1 MRIRRPYWIL
11 AVLSGLNLVNYLD
24 RYIVAAVGPKLAE
37 ELGLSDSQF
46 GFVVTAFMV
55 GYFATSPMF
64 GALGDRFAR
73 RGLIALGVVVW
84 SLATVASGFAQT
96 FAAMIATRVVVGVG
110 EASYATL
117 APTIIDDLAEPSKKN
132 RWLAIFYVAIP
143 VGSALGY
150 LAGGQLEHAFGW
162 RSAFFIAG
170 GPGLLLALLA
180 LAIEEPP
187 RTTRATA
194 KTQAGAFSSF
204 GTTAAQ
210 LFRMPLY
217 RDTVIGY
224 TAQTFALGGFAAWAP
239 KYLYHVI
246 GLDLKTA
253 DYWFG
258 LILVIT
264 GLSATF
270 AGGQLGDRWP
280 GEDRARANL
289 RVCAISTAISVP
301 CAALCLLASSAVGF
315 FAAIAAA
322 EFAIFLSTSPINAVI
337 LGSVPT
343 ELRASAMAASIFAI
357 HLLGDMISPPLIGMI
372 SDASSLRGAM
382 IVLPVALGAATLV
395 WWRQS
400 GQRAVAQGVQG

>member
-1 MRIRRPYWIL
+1 MRIRNPYAIL

-37 ELGLSDSQF
+37 ELGLSDSKF
-46 GFVVTAFMV
+46 GFVVTAFMI
-55 GYFATSPMF
+55 GYFATSPIF

-73 RGLIALGVVVW
+73 RGLIALGVAVW
-84 SLATVASGFAQT
+84 SLATVGSGLTET

-150 LAGGQLEHAFGW
+150 LVGGQLEHAFGW

-170 GPGLLLALLA
+170 GPGLVLAFLA
-180 LAIEEPP
+180 LAIEEPK
-187 RTTRATA
+187 RALRIQDA
-194 KTQAGAFSSF
+194 RAPANVGA
-204 GTTAAQ
+204 TAAQ
-210 LFRMPLY
+210 LFRIPLY

-239 KYLYHVI
+239 KYLYRVI

-258 LILVIT
+258 LILVVT
-264 GLSATF
+264 GLLATF
-270 AGGQLGDRWP
+270 VGGQLGDRWP

-301 CAALCLLASSAVGF
+301 FAALCLLSSSAFGF
-315 FAAIAAA
+315 FAAIAVA

-337 LGSVPT
+337 LGSVPS

-357 HLLGDMISPPLIGMI
+357 HLLGDMISPPLIGVI
-372 SDASSLRGAM
+372 SDTSSLQRAM
-382 IVLPVALGAATLV
+382 VVIPVALGAATLV

-400 GQRAVAQGVQG
+400 GQTAAAKSVQV

>member
-1 MRIRRPYWIL
+1 MRIRSPYLIL

-24 RYIVAAVGPKLAE
+24 RYIVAAVGPKLSE
-37 ELGLSDSQF
+37 ELGLSDSRF
-46 GFVVTAFMV
+46 GFVVTAFMI

-64 GALGDRFAR
+64 GMLGDRLPR
-73 RGLIALGVVVW
+73 RGLIALGVAVW
-84 SLATVASGFAQT
+84 SLATAASGLAQS
-96 FAAMIATRVVVGVG
+96 FAAMIAARVVVGVG

-117 APTIIDDLAEPSKKN
+117 APTIIDDLAAPEKKN

-170 GPGLLLALLA
+170 GPGLALALLA
-180 LAIEEPP
+180 FAIEEPA
-187 RTTRATA
+187 RTVRAKQASADGGFGATA
-194 KTQAGAFSSF
+194 RR
-204 GTTAAQ
+204 
-210 LFRMPLY
+210 LFAIPLY

-239 KYLYHVI
+239 KYLYRTL
-246 GLDLKTA
+246 GLDLQTA

-258 LILVIT
+258 LILVVT
-264 GLSATF
+264 GLFATF
-270 AGGQLGDRWP
+270 VGGQLGDRWP
-280 GEDRARANL
+280 GADRARANL
-289 RVCAISTAISVP
+289 RVCAISTLVSVP
-301 CAALCLLASSAVGF
+301 CAALCLLASSPIGF

-357 HLLGDMISPPLIGMI
+357 HLLGDMISPPMIGII
-372 SDASSLRGAM
+372 SDGSSLRSAM
-382 IVLPVALGAATLV
+382 TVLPVALAIAALV

-400 GQRAVAQGVQG
+400 GQPFVADGLRADR

>member
-1 MRIRRPYWIL
+1 MRIRSPYAIL

-37 ELGLSDSQF
+37 DLGLSDSKF

-55 GYFATSPMF
+55 GYFATSPLF
-64 GALGDRFAR
+64 GALGDRMPR
-73 RGLIALGVVVW
+73 RGLMALGVAVW
-84 SLATVASGFAQT
+84 SLATAATGLTQT
-96 FAAMIATRVVVGVG
+96 FVAMIAARVVVGIG

-117 APTIIDDLAEPSKKN
+117 APTIIDDLASPAKKN

-150 LAGGQLEHAFGW
+150 LVGGQLEHAFGW

-170 GPGLLLALLA
+170 GPGLILALLA
-180 LAIEEPP
+180 LAIEEPKRTLRAP
-187 RTTRATA
+187 RENAGEGFVGTA
-194 KTQAGAFSSF
+194 RR
-204 GTTAAQ
+204 
-210 LFRMPLY
+210 LFRIPLY

-239 KYLYHVI
+239 KYLYRTL

-264 GLSATF
+264 GLFATF
-270 AGGQLGDRWP
+270 LGGQLGDRWP
-280 GEDRARANL
+280 GADRARANL
-289 RVCAISTAISVP
+289 RMCAISTAVGVP
-301 CAALCLLASSAVGF
+301 CAVLCLLTSSAVGF

-337 LGSVPT
+337 LTSVPS
-343 ELRASAMAASIFAI
+343 ELRASAMAVSIFVI
-357 HLLGDMISPPLIGMI
+357 HLLGDMISPPLIGTI
-372 SDASSLRGAM
+372 SDASSLQRGM
-382 IVLPVALGAATLV
+382 IVLPIALAVAAVA

-400 GQRAVAQGVQG
+400 GQPVVSKVVP

>member
-1 MRIRRPYWIL
+1 MRIRSPYLIL

-37 ELGLSDSQF
+37 ELGLSDAKF
-46 GFVVTAFMV
+46 GFVVTAFMI
-55 GYFATSPMF
+55 GYFATSPLF
-64 GALGDRFAR
+64 GALGDRLPR
-73 RGLIALGVVVW
+73 RGLIALGVAVW
-84 SLATVASGFAQT
+84 SLATAASGLTAT
-96 FAAMIATRVVVGVG
+96 FTAMIAARIVVGIG

-117 APTIIDDLAEPSKKN
+117 APTIIDDLAPPEKKN

-150 LAGGQLEHAFGW
+150 LVGGQLEHAFGW

-170 GPGLLLALLA
+170 GPGLVLALLA
-180 LAIEEPP
+180 LAIEEPK
-187 RTTRATA
+187 RALRDLNEKASEGFVATA
-194 KTQAGAFSSF
+194 RR
-204 GTTAAQ
+204 
-210 LFRMPLY
+210 LFRIPLY

-239 KYLYHVI
+239 KYLYRTL
-246 GLDLKTA
+246 GLDLHTA

-258 LILVIT
+258 LILVVA
-264 GLSATF
+264 GLFATF
-270 AGGQLGDRWP
+270 VGGQLADRWP

-289 RVCAISTAISVP
+289 RVCAISTALSVP
-301 CAALCLLASSAVGF
+301 CAVLCLIAKSPIGF

-337 LGSVPT
+337 LGSVPGG
-343 ELRASAMAASIFAI
+343 LRASAMAASIFAI
-357 HLLGDMISPPLIGMI
+357 HLLGDMISPPLIGTI

-382 IVLPVALGAATLV
+382 VVIPVALAVATLV

-400 GQRAVAQGVQG
+400 GQSNDPKVGAI

>member
-1 MRIRRPYWIL
+1 MRIRSPYLIL

-37 ELGLSDSQF
+37 DLGLSDSKF

-55 GYFATSPMF
+55 GYFATSPIF
-64 GALGDRFAR
+64 GALGDRLPR
-73 RGLIALGVVVW
+73 RGLIALGVAVW
-84 SLATVASGFAQT
+84 SLATAASGLTTT
-96 FAAMIATRVVVGVG
+96 FMAMIATRVVVGVG

-117 APTIIDDLAEPSKKN
+117 APTIIDDLAGPERKN

-150 LAGGQLEHAFGW
+150 LIGGQLEHAFGW

-170 GPGLLLALLA
+170 GPGLVLALLA
-180 LAIEEPP
+180 LAIEEPKRAIP
-187 RTTRATA
+187 APQANGRPGFGATA
-194 KTQAGAFSSF
+194 RR
-204 GTTAAQ
+204 
-210 LFRMPLY
+210 LFQIPLY

-239 KYLYHVI
+239 KYLYRTL
-246 GLDLKTA
+246 GLDLETA

-258 LILVIT
+258 LILVVT
-264 GLSATF
+264 GLFATF
-270 AGGQLGDRWP
+270 VGGQLGDRWP

-289 RVCAISTAISVP
+289 RVCAISTAVSVP
-301 CAALCLLASSAVGF
+301 CAVLCLVASSSFGF

-343 ELRASAMAASIFAI
+343 ELRASAMAASLFAI
-357 HLLGDMISPPLIGMI
+357 HLLGDMISPPLIGTI

-382 IVLPVALGAATLV
+382 AVLPVALATATLV

-400 GQRAVAQGVQG
+400 GQPLASKSVPI

>member
-1 MRIRRPYWIL
+1 MRIRSPYAIL

-37 ELGLSDSQF
+37 ELGLSDSKF
-46 GFVVTAFMV
+46 GFVVTAFMI
-55 GYFATSPMF
+55 GYFATSPIF
-64 GALGDRFAR
+64 GALGDRFPR
-73 RGLIALGVVVW
+73 RGLIALGVAVW
-84 SLATVASGFAQT
+84 SLATVGSGLTET
-96 FAAMIATRVVVGVG
+96 FAAMIASRVVVGVG

-150 LAGGQLEHAFGW
+150 LVGGQLEHAFGW

-180 LAIEEPP
+180 LAIEEPK
-187 RTTRATA
+187 RTTRPQ
-194 KTQAGAFSSF
+194 QAASSF
-204 GTTAAQ
+204 GATASR
-210 LFRMPLY
+210 LFRIPLY
-217 RDTVIGY
+217 RGTVIGY

-239 KYLYHVI
+239 KYLYRVI

-258 LILVIT
+258 LVLVVT
-264 GLSATF
+264 GLLATF
-270 AGGQLGDRWP
+270 VGGQLGDRWP
-280 GEDRARANL
+280 GQDRARANL
-289 RVCAISTAISVP
+289 RVCAISTALSVP
-301 CAALCLLASSAVGF
+301 FAALCLLTSSAFGF

-337 LGSVPT
+337 LGSVPG

-357 HLLGDMISPPLIGMI
+357 HLLGDMISPPLIGAI
-372 SDASSLRGAM
+372 SDASSLRSAM
-382 IVLPVALGAATLV
+382 IVLPVALGIATLV

-400 GQRAVAQGVQG
+400 GQPAPAQGVQV

>member
-1 MRIRRPYWIL
+1 MRFRSPYLIL

-37 ELGLSDSQF
+37 DLGLSDAKF

-55 GYFATSPMF
+55 GYFATSPLF
-64 GALGDRFAR
+64 GALGDRLPR
-73 RGLIALGVVVW
+73 RGLIALGVAVW
-84 SLATVASGFAQT
+84 SLATAASGLTRT
-96 FAAMIATRVVVGVG
+96 FAAMIAARVVVGIG

-117 APTIIDDLAEPSKKN
+117 APTIIDDLAPPERKN
-132 RWLAIFYVAIP
+132 RWLAVFYVAIP

-170 GPGLLLALLA
+170 GPGVLLALLA
-180 LAIEEPP
+180 LCIDEPKRVMRAP
-187 RTTRATA
+187 RKNAAEGFVATA
-194 KTQAGAFSSF
+194 RR
-204 GTTAAQ
+204 
-210 LFRMPLY
+210 LFRIPLY

-239 KYLYHVI
+239 KYLYRVI
-246 GLDLKTA
+246 GLDLHTA

-258 LILVIT
+258 LILVVA
-264 GLSATF
+264 GLFATF
-270 AGGQLGDRWP
+270 IGGQLGDRWP
-280 GEDRARANL
+280 GADRARANL
-289 RVCAISTAISVP
+289 RVCAISTAVSVP
-301 CAALCLLASSAVGF
+301 CAALCLLSSSALGF
-315 FAAIAAA
+315 FMAIAAA

-337 LGSVPT
+337 LGSVPS

-357 HLLGDMISPPLIGMI
+357 HLLGDMISPPLIGGI

-382 IVLPVALGAATLV
+382 IVLPIALAIATLV

-400 GQRAVAQGVQG
+400 GQPVVVVEGAG

>member
-1 MRIRRPYWIL
+1 MRIRNPYAIL

-37 ELGLSDSQF
+37 ELGLSDSKF
-46 GFVVTAFMV
+46 GFVVTAFMI
-55 GYFATSPMF
+55 GYFATSPIF
-64 GALGDRFAR
+64 GALGDRFPR
-73 RGLIALGVVVW
+73 RGLIALGVAVW
-84 SLATVASGFAQT
+84 SLATVGSGLTET
-96 FAAMIATRVVVGVG
+96 FAAMVASRVVVGVG

-117 APTIIDDLAEPSKKN
+117 APTIIDDLAEPAKKN

-150 LAGGQLEHAFGW
+150 LVGGELEHAFGW

-170 GPGLLLALLA
+170 GPGLVLALLA
-180 LAIEEPP
+180 LAIEEPK
-187 RTTRATA
+187 RAMRA
-194 KTQAGAFSSF
+194 KDARGPASVGA
-204 GTTAAQ
+204 TAAQ
-210 LFRMPLY
+210 LFRIPLY
-217 RDTVIGY
+217 RGTVIGY

-239 KYLYHVI
+239 KYLYRVI

-258 LILVIT
+258 LILVVT
-264 GLSATF
+264 GLLATF
-270 AGGQLGDRWP
+270 VGGQLGDRWP

-301 CAALCLLASSAVGF
+301 FAVLCLLSSSAFGF
-315 FAAIAAA
+315 FAAIAVA

-337 LGSVPT
+337 LGSVPS

-357 HLLGDMISPPLIGMI
+357 HLLGDMISPPLIGVI
-372 SDASSLRGAM
+372 SDASSLRNGM
-382 IVLPVALGAATLV
+382 VVLPVALGAATLV

-400 GQRAVAQGVQG
+400 GQPRTPKGVQG

>member
-1 MRIRRPYWIL
+1 MRIRSPYWIL

-37 ELGLSDSQF
+37 ELGLSDAKF

-55 GYFATSPMF
+55 GYFATSPLF
-64 GALGDRFAR
+64 GALGDRLPR
-73 RGLIALGVVVW
+73 RGLIALGVAVW
-84 SLATVASGFAQT
+84 SLATVASGFTTT
-96 FAAMIATRVVVGVG
+96 FAAMIAARVVVGVG

-117 APTIIDDLAEPSKKN
+117 APTIIDDLATPEKKN
-132 RWLAIFYVAIP
+132 RWLAFFYVAIP

-150 LAGGQLEHAFGW
+150 LVGGQLEHAFGW

-170 GPGLLLALLA
+170 GPGLVLALLA
-180 LAIEEPP
+180 LAIEEPKRAIRAP
-187 RTTRATA
+187 QDKAASFSATA
-194 KTQAGAFSSF
+194 LR
-204 GTTAAQ
+204 
-210 LFRMPLY
+210 LFRIPLY
-217 RDTVIGY
+217 RDTVVGY

-239 KYLYHVI
+239 KYLYRTL
-246 GLDLKTA
+246 GLDLQTA

-258 LILVIT
+258 LILVIA
-264 GLSATF
+264 GLFATF
-270 AGGQLGDRWP
+270 IGGQLGDRWP
-280 GEDRARANL
+280 GQDRARANL
-289 RVCAISTAISVP
+289 RVCAISTAVSVP
-301 CAALCLLASSAVGF
+301 CAVLCLLTRSAFGF

-337 LGSVPT
+337 LGSVPS

-357 HLLGDMISPPLIGMI
+357 HLLGDMISPPLIGTI

-382 IVLPVALGAATLV
+382 AVLPVALAIATLV

-400 GQRAVAQGVQG
+400 GQPVAVQGVQG

>member
-1 MRIRRPYWIL
+1 MRIRSPYLIL

-37 ELGLSDSQF
+37 ELGLSDAKF

-55 GYFATSPMF
+55 GYFATSPFF
-64 GALGDRFAR
+64 GALGDRLPR
-73 RGLIALGVVVW
+73 RGLIALGVAVW
-84 SLATVASGFAQT
+84 SLATAASGLTAT
-96 FAAMIATRVVVGVG
+96 FASMIAARVIVGIG

-117 APTIIDDLAEPSKKN
+117 APTIIDDLAPPARKN
-132 RWLAIFYVAIP
+132 RWLAVFYVAIP

-150 LAGGQLEHAFGW
+150 LVGGQLEHAFGW

-170 GPGLLLALLA
+170 GPGLVLALLA
-180 LAIEEPP
+180 LAIEEPKRAIAP
-187 RTTRATA
+187 RKKAARGFAETA
-194 KTQAGAFSSF
+194 GS
-204 GTTAAQ
+204 
-210 LFRMPLY
+210 LFRIPLY

-239 KYLYHVI
+239 KYLYRTL
-246 GLDLKTA
+246 GLDLHTA

-258 LILVIT
+258 LILVVA
-264 GLSATF
+264 GLLATF
-270 AGGQLGDRWP
+270 VGGQLADRWP

-289 RVCAISTAISVP
+289 RVCAISTAVSVP
-301 CAALCLLASSAVGF
+301 CAALCLMTSSPVGF

-322 EFAIFLSTSPINAVI
+322 EFAIFLSTSPINVVI
-337 LGSVPT
+337 LGSVPS

-357 HLLGDMISPPLIGMI
+357 HLLGDMISPPLIGTI

-382 IVLPVALGAATLV
+382 AVIPVALAAATLV

-400 GQRAVAQGVQG
+400 AQSRGSKIAQLEP

>member
-1 MRIRRPYWIL
+1 MRIRSPYLIL

-37 ELGLSDSQF
+37 DLGLSDSKF

-55 GYFATSPMF
+55 GYFATSPIF
-64 GALGDRFAR
+64 GALGDRLPR

-84 SLATVASGFAQT
+84 SLATVASGLT
-96 FAAMIATRVVVGVG
+96 RSFAAMIAARVVVGVG

-117 APTIIDDLAEPSKKN
+117 APTIIDDLAAPEKKN

-150 LAGGQLEHAFGW
+150 LVGGQLEHAFGW

-170 GPGLLLALLA
+170 GPGLALALLA
-180 LAIEEPP
+180 FAIEEPARASRP
-187 RTTRATA
+187 SRENATRGFAATA
-194 KTQAGAFSSF
+194 RH
-204 GTTAAQ
+204 
-210 LFRMPLY
+210 LFQQPLY

-239 KYLYHVI
+239 KYLYRTL

-258 LILVIT
+258 LILVVT
-264 GLSATF
+264 GLFATF
-270 AGGQLGDRWP
+270 VGGQLGDRWP

-289 RVCAISTAISVP
+289 RVCAISTMVSVP
-301 CAALCLLASSAVGF
+301 CAVLCLLASSPFGF
-315 FAAIAAA
+315 FASIAAA

-343 ELRASAMAASIFAI
+343 GLRASAMAASIFAI

-382 IVLPVALGAATLV
+382 MVLPVALAIATLV

-400 GQRAVAQGVQG
+400 AQPLIAKDMQSER

>member
-1 MRIRRPYWIL
+1 MRIRNPHAIL

-37 ELGLSDSQF
+37 ELGLSDSKF
-46 GFVVTAFMV
+46 GFVVTAFMI
-55 GYFATSPMF
+55 GYFATSPIF
-64 GALGDRFAR
+64 GALGDRFPR
-73 RGLIALGVVVW
+73 RGLIALGVAVW
-84 SLATVASGFAQT
+84 SLATVGSGLTET
-96 FAAMIATRVVVGVG
+96 FAAMIASRVVVGVG

-117 APTIIDDLAEPSKKN
+117 APTIIDDLAEPAKKN

-150 LAGGQLEHAFGW
+150 LVGGELEHAFGW

-170 GPGLLLALLA
+170 GPGLVLALLA
-180 LAIEEPP
+180 LAIEEPK
-187 RTTRATA
+187 RNLGAQDGRAPA
-194 KTQAGAFSSF
+194 SF
-204 GTTAAQ
+204 GATAAQ
-210 LFRMPLY
+210 LFRIPLY

-239 KYLYHVI
+239 KYLYRVI

-258 LILVIT
+258 LILVVT
-264 GLSATF
+264 GLLATF
-270 AGGQLGDRWP
+270 VGGQLGDRWP
-280 GEDRARANL
+280 GADRARANL

-301 CAALCLLASSAVGF
+301 FAALCLLSSSAFGF

-337 LGSVPT
+337 LGSVPS

-357 HLLGDMISPPLIGMI
+357 HLLGDMISPPLIGVI
-372 SDASSLRGAM
+372 SDTSSLRKGM
-382 IVLPVALGAATLV
+382 IVLPVALAAATLV

-400 GQRAVAQGVQG
+400 GQAAAVKSVQV

>member
-1 MRIRRPYWIL
+1 MSIRHPYAIL

-37 ELGLSDSQF
+37 ELGLSDSKF
-46 GFVVTAFMV
+46 GFVVTAFMI
-55 GYFATSPMF
+55 GYFATSPIF
-64 GALGDRFAR
+64 GALGDRFPR
-73 RGLIALGVVVW
+73 RKLIALGVAVW
-84 SLATVASGFAQT
+84 SLATVGSGLTET
-96 FAAMIATRVVVGVG
+96 FAAMIASRVVVGIG

-117 APTIIDDLAEPSKKN
+117 APTIIDDLAEPAKKN

-150 LAGGQLEHAFGW
+150 LVGGELEHAFGW

-170 GPGLLLALLA
+170 GPGVVLALLA
-180 LAIEEPP
+180 LAIEEPK
-187 RTTRATA
+187 RTRMQNARAPA
-194 KTQAGAFSSF
+194 SF
-204 GTTAAQ
+204 GVTAAQ
-210 LFRMPLY
+210 LFRIPLY

-239 KYLYHVI
+239 KYLYRVI

-258 LILVIT
+258 LILVVT
-264 GLSATF
+264 GLLATF
-270 AGGQLGDRWP
+270 VGAQLGDRWP

-289 RVCAISTAISVP
+289 RVCAISTAVSVP
-301 CAALCLLASSAVGF
+301 FAALCLLSSSAFGF

-337 LGSVPT
+337 LGSVPS

-357 HLLGDMISPPLIGMI
+357 HLLGDMISPPLIGVI
-372 SDASSLRGAM
+372 SDTSSLRKAM
-382 IVLPVALGAATLV
+382 VVLPVALGAATLV

-400 GQRAVAQGVQG
+400 GQAATAKGVQV